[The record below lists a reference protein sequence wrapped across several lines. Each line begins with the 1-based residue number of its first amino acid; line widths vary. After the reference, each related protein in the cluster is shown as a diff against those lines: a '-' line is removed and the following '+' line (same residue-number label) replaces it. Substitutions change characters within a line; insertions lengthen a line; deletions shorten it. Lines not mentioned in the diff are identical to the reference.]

1 MIFWIKR
8 YLLKWTAHTRMIKW
22 INQKFKT
29 ESNQDEK
36 GFKMEMIITG
46 HSHCFCMGV
55 NPSGLLRLEP
65 IQNDGPAVYG
75 VMGAWNGSRDEVYWK
90 FVAKHAKD
98 RCIIISWA
106 GNQHNSGF
114 IFSNEESFDFVLN
127 RKDHNPLAEGKTI
140 IPKSVLVEHFKPTLG
155 GLAKVIEILK
165 KGEPSKIILLETP
178 RPKGDGNFILPFI
191 KSSQHFI
198 DLAEKHGLKVDLLA
212 ISTLGF
218 RLKLWQLIQEL
229 LANVANDHSV
239 EYVSVPAELKTA
251 EGGMKKE
258 FWANDVTHA
267 NTNYGIAVIRHLG
280 NIVFINGA
288 EK

>member
-1 MIFWIKR
+1 
-8 YLLKWTAHTRMIKW
+8 MIKW
-22 INQKFKT
+22 INEKFKT
-29 ESNQDEK
+29 ESNQGK
-36 GFKMEMIITG
+36 KVLKMEMIITG

-75 VMGAWNGSRDEVYWK
+75 VMGAWNGSRDVVYWK

-98 RCIIISWA
+98 RCIIVSWA

-114 IFSNEESFDFVLN
+114 IFSDEESFDFVLN
-127 RKDHNPLAEGKTI
+127 HKNHNPLVEGKTI

-155 GLAKVIEILK
+155 ELAKVIEILK

-178 RPKGDGNFILPFI
+178 RPKGDSDFILPFI
-191 KSSQHFI
+191 KSSQYFTDSAKKLGI
-198 DLAEKHGLKVDLLA
+198 KVDLLA
-212 ISTLGF
+212 ISTLSF

-229 LANVANDHSV
+229 LANVATDNGV
-239 EYVSVPAELKTA
+239 EYVSIPVELQTA
-251 EGGMKKE
+251 DGGLKKE

-267 NTNYGIAVIRHLG
+267 NAVYGTAVIRHLG
-280 NIVFINGA
+280 NIVFRNGGENNA
-288 EK
+288 KSL